1 VIGAFTGIAGVATGI
16 RVSGF
21 SGAIVGAL
29 GAVLFATAVV
39 LNSILV
45 KKNEIQTD
53 PQHDEARRHSLSI
66 INTILGIRFQ
76 PFWRVLIVIF
86 NVILVTI
93 SVTSALIRHE
103 LNAAWGCYSG
113 DLPLSRL
120 TGLVCTLDDAPELCF
135 DVGEPRAYVDSS
147 SSANAVSCTGS
158 RSVSMQG
165 PIWTP
170 LAIFLAEWLLVA
182 MAAYRHGDAIQ
193 LTDPDTILLKQIDE
207 VGKPKQN

>member
-1 VIGAFTGIAGVATGI
+1 MIGAFTGIAGVVTGI

-21 SGAIVGAL
+21 SGAIVGGL
-29 GAVLFATAVV
+29 GGVLFATAVV
-39 LNSILV
+39 LNSILTTR
-45 KKNEIQTD
+45 NEIG
-53 PQHDEARRHSLSI
+53 DEEKRLQSLSI
-66 INTILGIRFQ
+66 VNTILGIRFQ

-93 SVTSALIRHE
+93 SVTSALIRNE
-103 LNAAWGCYSG
+103 LNDAWGCYSG
-113 DLPLSRL
+113 DLALSRL

-165 PIWTP
+165 PIWIP
-170 LAIFLAEWLLVA
+170 VAIFLAEWLLVA

-193 LTDPDTILLKQIDE
+193 LTDANDMQL
-207 VGKPKQN
+207 VGGLRKNK